1 MLHAWDWNGNRTRM
15 EWNGMGMRMEKEHNH
30 CVLSFPTHSKSD
42 VQSSIWPLIF
52 GTISISISTGGVA
65 VAVAAS
71 WIEESIDTPGH
82 NPDHPLGLEY
92 RLNIKRQLFC
102 LSLQGLSCSGRI
114 LSAYNHDSR
123 VTIHDSRFIS
133 HQSSNCGPRPLHR
146 HIPDH
151 AAAVV
156 QCSCNLCDTGLS
168 FEVTSVT
175 NCNTVTPGD
184 RASYRLAVL
193 SSYSYRLVS
202 SPP

>member
-1 MLHAWDWNGNRTRM
+1 MATHHQNLERNDCMLHAWDWNGNRTRM
-15 EWNGMGMRMEKEHNH
+15 GWNGMGMRMEKEHNH

-42 VQSSIWPLIF
+42 AHSSIWPLIF

-65 VAVAAS
+65 VAVAMAVAMAAS

-123 VTIHDSRFIS
+123 FTI
-133 HQSSNCGPRPLHR
+133 HQSSIIQL
-146 HIPDH
+146 
-151 AAAVV
+151 
-156 QCSCNLCDTGLS
+156 
-168 FEVTSVT
+168 
-175 NCNTVTPGD
+175 
-184 RASYRLAVL
+184 RASA
-193 SSYSYRLVS
+193 
-202 SPP
+202 SPQTHP